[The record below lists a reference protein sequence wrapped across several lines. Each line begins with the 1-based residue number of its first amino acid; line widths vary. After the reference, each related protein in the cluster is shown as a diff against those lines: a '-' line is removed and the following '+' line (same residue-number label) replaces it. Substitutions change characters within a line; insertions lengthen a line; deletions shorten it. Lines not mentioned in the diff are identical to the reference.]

1 MSILNGIHEAG
12 ESTLSEIGSL
22 YIVFSISKDFVSIL
36 LYKEDECLCP
46 SVQGHALFLGVAGD
60 GPAVGKRLLFHPR
73 IPTLAETSPRRI
85 WVESTMHGGPADR
98 DEGAKGQT
106 SIPAEISAG
115 MRHGPPYVL
124 YGDDLGVAQNSGC
137 RSRQSTES
145 D

>member
-1 MSILNGIHEAG
+1 MVRAPSVKLVVYTQCFPSLRILLVYYCTRRMSACAQ
-12 ESTLSEIGSL
+12 
-22 YIVFSISKDFVSIL
+22 VSKDTP
-36 LYKEDECLCP
+36 Y
-46 SVQGHALFLGVAGD
+46 FLGVAGD

-124 YGDDLGVAQNSGC
+124 YGDDLGYIGVAQNSGC